1 MVAGSPF
8 SRHGADAR
16 AFVSTQS
23 KEVWMRGPVEV
34 MVLDDEDIVC
44 ERLKVH
50 LEKKEYHVETFTDSQ
65 TAIDRLG
72 EKRFDV
78 VITDIKMQGPS
89 GLDVLHFVRRQ
100 NPSTQVIII
109 TGYGSI
115 ESIRET
121 EFGGAFEFINKPFT
135 SEAIETLTKKAA
147 AKARKLIPADER

>member
-1 MVAGSPF
+1 
-8 SRHGADAR
+8 
-16 AFVSTQS
+16 
-23 KEVWMRGPVEV
+23 MRGPVEV

-44 ERLKVH
+44 ERLKAH
-50 LEKKEYHVETFTDSQ
+50 LEKKEYNVETFTDSQ

-115 ESIRET
+115 ESIREA
-121 EFGGAFEFINKPFT
+121 EYSGAFEFINKPFT
-135 SEAIETLTKKAA
+135 SEAIENLTKKAA
-147 AKARKLIPADER
+147 AKARKLVPADER